1 MHGTS
6 GLDAARQATAI
17 FFGAEIASL
26 DDESLGEIFADVPS
40 RELPRACLDAG
51 LPLVEAFE
59 ATGLAQSRGAAR
71 RTIEQGGAYVNN
83 RRIADAAH
91 RLTSADLVGQATLVL
106 RSGKKAY
113 ALLRFN

>member
-1 MHGTS
+1 M
-6 GLDAARQATAI
+6 
-17 FFGAEIASL
+17 
-26 DDESLGEIFADVPS
+26 
-40 RELPRACLDAG
+40 
-51 LPLVEAFE
+51 
-59 ATGLAQSRGAAR
+59 
-71 RTIEQGGAYVNN
+71 NN